1 MTKTTALVTGGA
13 GFLGSH
19 LCDLLIGKGHKVI
32 CVDNLVTGNPNNIS
46 AHRDNPDFKF
56 IQQDIS
62 GKLEISGKLDYVF
75 HFASPAS
82 PIDYLKLP
90 IETLKVGSL
99 GTFNILE
106 LARKNNARFLISST
120 SEVYGDP
127 LQNPQKETYW
137 GNVNPIGP
145 RSVYDESKRF
155 SEACTMAYFRQYGV
169 DTKIIRIFNTY
180 GPRMRRND
188 GRIVPSLIIQAL
200 KNQPM
205 TIFGDGKQTRSFCYV
220 SDLIRGIYAMMQSDG
235 HGPVNLGNPLEITI
249 LELADR
255 IKAIAGCRSEITAE
269 PVDSDDDLV
278 AYCQNKTEFLPLP
291 QDDPRLRQPDIS
303 KAREVLGWGPEVELD
318 AGLGKTIA
326 WFKEN
331 YI

>member
-1 MTKTTALVTGGA
+1 MSKPIALVTGGA

-19 LCDLLIGKGHKVI
+19 LCDLLLREGHEVI
-32 CVDNLVTGNPNNIS
+32 CVDNLITGNRKNIS
-46 AHRDNPDFKF
+46 GHKNNPDFKF
-56 IQQDIS
+56 IEKDIS
-62 GKLEISGKLDYVF
+62 DKIEINDKLDYVF
-75 HFASPAS
+75 HLASPAS

-90 IETLKVGSL
+90 IETLKVGSF
-99 GTFNILE
+99 GTYNILE

-127 LQNPQKETYW
+127 LQNPQQETYW

-155 SEACTMAYFRQYGV
+155 SEACTMAFYRHYGM

-180 GPRMRRND
+180 GPRMRKDD

-200 KNQPM
+200 RNEPM

-220 SDLIRGIYAMMQSDG
+220 SDLIRGIYAMMQSDE
-235 HGPVNLGNPLEITI
+235 HGPINLGNPIEIDM

-255 IKAIAGCRSEITAE
+255 IKSIFGCNNEN
-269 PVDSDDDLV
+269 VFVGVHGDDDLISYCKSEV
-278 AYCQNKTEFLPLP
+278 AFKLLP
-291 QDDPRLRQPDIS
+291 QDDPRLRQPDIT
-303 KAREVLGWGPEVELD
+303 KAKTLLGWSPD
-318 AGLGKTIA
+318 IGLNDGLRETIK
-326 WFKEN
+326 WFTEK

>member
-1 MTKTTALVTGGA
+1 MTKPTALVTGGA

-19 LCDLLIGKGHKVI
+19 LCDLLLNKAYRVI
-32 CVDNLVTGNPNNIS
+32 CVDNLVTGNRNNIS
-46 AHRDNPDFKF
+46 GHINHPDFKF
-56 IQQDIS
+56 IEKDIS
-62 GKLEISGKLDYVF
+62 EKIEIGDRLDYIF

-90 IETLKVGSL
+90 IETLKAGSL

-106 LARKNNARFLISST
+106 LARKNNSRFLISST

-155 SEACTMAYFRQYGV
+155 SEACTMAYFRYYGI

-180 GPRMRRND
+180 GPRMRKGD
-188 GRIVPSLIIQAL
+188 GRIVPSLVMQAL
-200 KNQPM
+200 LNEPF

-220 SDLIRGIYAMMQSDG
+220 SDLIRGIYAMMQSAE
-235 HGPVNLGNPLEITI
+235 HGPVNLGNPMEITM

-255 IKAIAGCRSEITAE
+255 IKAIVGCRSEITTE
-269 PVDSDDDLV
+269 PISSDEELI
-278 AYCQNKTEFLPLP
+278 AYCKTDVAFKPLP

-303 KAREVLGWGPEVELD
+303 KARELLGWGPEVELD
-318 AGLGKTIA
+318 TGLRKTID

>member
-1 MTKTTALVTGGA
+1 MTKQTALVTGGA

-19 LCDLLIGKGHKVI
+19 LCDLLLREGHRVI
-32 CVDNLVTGNPNNIS
+32 CVDNLVTGNRNNIAGHS
-46 AHRDNPDFKF
+46 DNPDFQFLCKDVSERLEVNDKLNF
-56 IQQDIS
+56 IYH
-62 GKLEISGKLDYVF
+62 L
-75 HFASPAS
+75 ASPAS

-90 IETLKVGSL
+90 IETLKAGSF
-99 GTFNILE
+99 GTYNILE

-127 LQNPQKETYW
+127 LQNPQQETYW

-155 SEACTMAYFRQYGV
+155 SEACTMAFYRYYGS

-180 GPRMRRND
+180 GPRMRKDD

-200 KNQPM
+200 KNEPM
-205 TIFGDGKQTRSFCYV
+205 TIFGDGKQTRSFCFV
-220 SDLIRGIYAMMQSDG
+220 SDLIRGIYAMMQSDE
-235 HGPVNLGNPLEITI
+235 HGPVNLGNPMEINM

-255 IKAIAGCRSEITAE
+255 IKSIVGCS
-269 PVDSDDDLV
+269 SDIVSVAVHGDDELIS
-278 AYCQNKTEFLPLP
+278 YCKTEIAFKPLP
-291 QDDPRLRQPDIS
+291 QDDPRLRQPDIT
-303 KAREVLGWGPEVELD
+303 KAKALLGWGPDIGLD
-318 AGLGKTIA
+318 DGLRETIT
-326 WFKEN
+326 WFTEN

>member
-1 MTKTTALVTGGA
+1 MTKPTALVTGGA

-19 LCDLLIGKGHKVI
+19 LCDLLISKDYRVI
-32 CVDNLVTGNPNNIS
+32 CVDNMVTGNPANIS
-46 AHRDNPDFKF
+46 GHRNNPDFVF
-56 IQQDIS
+56 IQKDIS
-62 GKLEISGKLDYVF
+62 EKLDISDKLDYIF

-99 GTFNILE
+99 GTFNVLE
-106 LARKNNARFLISST
+106 LARKNDARFLVSST

-155 SEACTMAYFRQYGV
+155 SEACTMAYLRQYGV
-169 DTKIIRIFNTY
+169 DTRIIRIFNTY
-180 GPRMRRND
+180 GPRMRKDD
-188 GRIVPSLIIQAL
+188 GRIVPSLIIQAFN
-200 KNQPM
+200 NQPL

-220 SDLIRGIYAMMQSDG
+220 SDLIRGIYAMMQSAD
-235 HGPVNLGNPLEITI
+235 HGPVNLGNPMEITM

-255 IKAIAGCRSEITAE
+255 IKAIVGCRSEITTE
-269 PVDSDDDLV
+269 PVQSEDDLIT
-278 AYCQNKTEFLPLP
+278 YCKTDIAFRPLP

-303 KAREVLGWGPEVELD
+303 KARELLGWGPEVELD
-318 AGLGKTIA
+318 AGLRKTIA